1 VIRNNLY
8 DLFQQFDYPDP
19 ATSTGRRE
27 SSVVSPQA
35 LLLMNSD
42 LSQTAA
48 EALAKR
54 LLTHEDLEAR
64 IRAACGLAYAREAT
78 EADLRRCR
86 DFLTAADATL
96 ASTESDP
103 AQREQQAWTLLAQ
116 TLLMSSEFIYVR

>member
-1 VIRNNLY
+1 
-8 DLFQQFDYPDP
+8 
-19 ATSTGRRE
+19 
-27 SSVVSPQA
+27 
-35 LLLMNSD
+35 MNSD
-42 LSQTAA
+42 LSQKAA

-64 IRAACGLAYAREAT
+64 IRAACGLAYARKAT

-96 ASTESDP
+96 PSTEADP